1 MNARQFLWGLGNGV
15 MMLAIAG
22 AFWLGLG
29 ISVLAPSMSSLMLGL
44 STAVQLAGLLVLLW
58 AAIALRRRSGFHRS
72 ELRDANGRLTPEARH
87 IMGVF
92 IWTTSGQAGLIF
104 VSVWA
109 CVSFRVEGLIWPLIA
124 LAVSLHFIPLARIFH
139 VRAYYV
145 TGAFGS
151 LVALAA
157 LAVGR
162 GDATAAAWFGPAL
175 AVVMWGTAVYV
186 RRNADDLAA
195 RGARESWAT

>member
-1 MNARQFLWGLGNGV
+1 MNTRQFLWGLGNGV

-29 ISVLAPSMSSLMLGL
+29 IAAAAPSMGGLLLGF
-44 STAVQLAGLLVLLW
+44 STAVQIAGLVLLFW
-58 AAIALRRRSGFHRS
+58 AAIRLRRRSGFHRS
-72 ELRDANGRLTPEARH
+72 ELCDASGRLTPEARH

-124 LAVSLHFIPLARIFH
+124 LAVSLHFMPLARIFH

-145 TGAFGS
+145 TGALGS

-175 AVVMWGTAVYV
+175 AVVMWGTAAYV
-186 RRNADDLAA
+186 LRHADGLAA
-195 RGARESWAT
+195 RGAGEQWVT